1 MKYACIGEHLR
12 HSFSKEVH
20 NALADYE
27 YEIFEVAKNELDAFM
42 KKRDFLGIN
51 VTIPYKEAVIPYL
64 YEIDEAARAI
74 GAVNTVVNK
83 NGKLYGYNTDFYGM
97 SELFRYNNIS
107 PSGKKAVILGSG
119 GTAKTARAV
128 LTALGASEII
138 TVSRGEKEGAVS
150 YETLYKSHTDAAII
164 VNTTPVGMFPNT
176 EACPVD
182 LSKFTRLSGVVD
194 AVYNPLRTALVS
206 EAIEKGITATGGLF
220 MLVAQAV
227 RASELFTGNTY
238 KNGELQSVYKKILS
252 EKENVVLVGM
262 PSSGKSTVGKE
273 LSKIL
278 SRELYDSDTLIT
290 ERYGNISEI
299 FARLGEGAFREYET
313 EVIKELSAKTGV
325 IIATGGGAVLRREN
339 VEALKRNGKIFFL
352 DRALENL
359 IPTSDR
365 PLSSSNEALKKRFEE
380 RYPIYKEISDFR
392 IEVSGTPLSVSEKI
406 KELL

>member
-64 YEIDEAARAI
+64 YEIDEAAKAI

-138 TVSRGEKEGAVS
+138 TVSRGEKDGAVS
-150 YETLYKSHTDAAII
+150 YETLYKSHTDAEII

-176 EACPVD
+176 EA
-182 LSKFTRLSGVVD
+182 L
-194 AVYNPLRTALVS
+194 
-206 EAIEKGITATGGLF
+206 
-220 MLVAQAV
+220 
-227 RASELFTGNTY
+227 
-238 KNGELQSVYKKILS
+238 
-252 EKENVVLVGM
+252 
-262 PSSGKSTVGKE
+262 
-273 LSKIL
+273 
-278 SRELYDSDTLIT
+278 
-290 ERYGNISEI
+290 
-299 FARLGEGAFREYET
+299 
-313 EVIKELSAKTGV
+313 
-325 IIATGGGAVLRREN
+325 
-339 VEALKRNGKIFFL
+339 
-352 DRALENL
+352 
-359 IPTSDR
+359 
-365 PLSSSNEALKKRFEE
+365 
-380 RYPIYKEISDFR
+380 
-392 IEVSGTPLSVSEKI
+392 
-406 KELL
+406 

>member
-128 LTALGASEII
+128 LAALGASEII

-150 YETLYKSHTDAAII
+150 YETLYKSHTDAEII

-176 EACPVD
+176 EDSPVD

-206 EAIEKGITATGGLF
+206 EAIKRGITATGGLF

-278 SRELYDSDTLIT
+278 SRELYDSDALIT

-299 FARLGEGAFREYET
+299 FTRLGEGAFREYET

-380 RYPIYKEISDFR
+380 RYPIYNEVSDFR
-392 IEVSGTPLSVSEKI
+392 IEVSGTPLSVSKKI